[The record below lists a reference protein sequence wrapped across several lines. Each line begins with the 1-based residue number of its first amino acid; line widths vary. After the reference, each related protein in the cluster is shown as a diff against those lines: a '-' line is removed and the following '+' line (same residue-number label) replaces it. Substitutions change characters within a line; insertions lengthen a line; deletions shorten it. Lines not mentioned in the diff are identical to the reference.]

1 MQSRILAFSGSKQS
15 GKSTCS
21 NFLHGYQ
28 LKSQGIVDDF
38 SILSTGE
45 LVVNT
50 GIVDETGEE
59 EQGEAILD
67 TSRTDFEFAEWAMYS
82 LWPFVKKYSFAAPL
96 KEISQGLFG
105 LTHDQCHGTDYQ
117 KNTLTNIRWSD
128 LPKVRNSP
136 RMDYPVP
143 STKPK
148 GKKMT
153 AREFLQYFGTDICRS
168 IYEDVW
174 VDRCIADITFEQ
186 PLLAIVDDCRFPN
199 EADAIQKAGGKVV
212 RLTRSLHEDS
222 HKSESALD
230 DWDNFD
236 TVIDNQEMDILE
248 TAKSLIST
256 LDEWGWLGKEVTAEE
271 AKAQWE
277 PKPPES
283 NITEPLLGRGI
294 HTIKEDNK

>member
-105 LTHDQCHGTDYQ
+105 LTYDQCNGTDKQ
-117 KNTLTNIRWSD
+117 KNTLTNIRWGD
-128 LPKVRNSP
+128 LP
-136 RMDYPVP
+136 
-143 STKPK
+143 TKNNK
-148 GKKMT
+148 SKNKKMT
-153 AREFLQYFGTDICRS
+153 AREFLQYFGTDICRKM
-168 IYEDVW
+168 YEDIW
-174 VDRCIADITFEQ
+174 IDRCLADIAFEQ

-199 EADAIQKAGGKVV
+199 EAEAIQKSGGKVV
-212 RLTRSLHEDS
+212 RLTRSLYKDS

-230 DWDNFD
+230 SWDNFD
-236 TVIDNQEMDILE
+236 AVIDNQEMDILE
-248 TAKSLIST
+248 TAKNLIST
-256 LDEWGWLGKEVTAEE
+256 LDKWGWLGKEVTAEE

-277 PKPPES
+277 PKSPES
-283 NITEPLLGRGI
+283 NTPEPRLKSGI
-294 HTIKEDNK
+294 HTIKKGN